1 MERRLAAILAADVV
15 GYSRLIEADETAT
28 FERLRAHRKGL
39 FEPEIEKHHG
49 RIFKL
54 MGDGILAE
62 FASVVDAVECAVVL
76 QRGMA
81 ERNDGLADVQRIDMR
96 MGINL
101 GDVILEGED
110 RHGEGVVIAAR
121 LQQLAEPGGIAL
133 SRTVVENV
141 KHKLAFGF
149 ESLGEHRVKNIAE
162 PISVYRVAVDAS
174 ASSPM
179 GSKRHWAKLALQW
192 RKVATALCVVLAA
205 AAGWYGYEK
214 LRSEPAAVASTPD
227 SAIGVPIIV
236 VLPFQNLTGDP
247 AHDKLGIGITEDL
260 RDLLWNFPEFQVV
273 SGISSVGP
281 TSDPADIR
289 DIASGFAAQFVIEG
303 TVRRSGDGTVITAQ
317 LIDGTADTHLWST
330 RFEQASSDPAVLEKA
345 AADTLSNS
353 LGGMTGKMREA
364 YERIAWSKPEAELT
378 EYDYYVRGHT
388 HHMRFTNEEMP
399 QAREIYAAGLKRFP
413 DSPLLRIKI
422 AFTHLYDSYQVSGQE
437 RAANVAEIQKLV
449 AESAR
454 FFKARRR
461 SRFEEYYFRWASTF
475 ADQTGGD
482 FATCIIDAK
491 ATVKLTPYDAWVRG
505 TLVPPMAECGNPD
518 EAVAWAKESIRRE
531 PDGPSFWP
539 EYYYNGLA
547 WASYLAGHYNDC
559 VEVIQGMGHGP
570 SQILAACYVR
580 LGQPQQARDALAAFL
595 KERRGWVASDEIP
608 FPIADD
614 LRRRWFDDI
623 RAAGDSDK

>member
-28 FERLRAHRKGL
+28 FERLRAHRKEL

-62 FASVVDAVECAVVL
+62 FSSVVDAVECAVVL

-81 ERNDGLADVQRIDMR
+81 ERNDGVADDQRIYIR
-96 MGINL
+96 IGINL
-101 GDVILEGED
+101 GEVILEGED

-149 ESLGEHRVKNIAE
+149 KSLGEHRVKNIAE

-174 ASSPM
+174 ASGPM
-179 GSKRHWAKLALQW
+179 GSKRHRAKLRPWRAVVAALF
-192 RKVATALCVVLAA
+192 LLLAA
-205 AAGWYGYEK
+205 TAGWYGYEK

-227 SAIGVPIIV
+227 SAIGVPMIV

-273 SGISSVGP
+273 SGTSSVGQ
-281 TSDPADIR
+281 TNDPADIR
-289 DIASGFAAQFVIEG
+289 DIARGFAAQFVIEG
-303 TVRRSGDGTVITAQ
+303 TVRRGGNGTVITAQ
-317 LIDGTADTHLWST
+317 LIDGMADTHLWST
-330 RFEQASSDPAVLEKA
+330 RFEQASNDPTVLEKA

-353 LGGMTGKMREA
+353 LGGMTGRMREA

-388 HHMRFTNEEMP
+388 HHLRFTNEELH
-399 QAREIYAAGLKRFP
+399 QAREIYAAGLERFP

-422 AFTHLYDSYQVSGQE
+422 AFVHYSNIYRVPRQE
-437 RAANVAEIQKLV
+437 VAYSVVEMQRLAAD
-449 AESAR
+449 SAR
-454 FFKARRR
+454 FFRAGRR
-461 SRFEEYYFRWASTF
+461 SRFEEYYFHWISTF
-475 ADQTGGD
+475 THQAVGD
-482 FATCIIDAK
+482 FAACIAK
-491 ATVKLTPYDAWVRG
+491 ARAAVKLTPYDAWVRG
-505 TLVPPMAECGNPD
+505 TLVPAMAECGNPE
-518 EAVAWAKESIRRE
+518 EAVAWAKEAIRRE

-539 EYYYNGLA
+539 EYYFTGLA
-547 WASYLAGHYNDC
+547 WASYLAGHYDEC
-559 VEVIQGMGHGP
+559 VEVIQGMDDGP
-570 SQILAACYVR
+570 AQVLAACYVR
-580 LGQPQQARDALAAFL
+580 LGQPQQARDTLAAFV
-595 KERRGWVASDEIP
+595 KERPDWIASDQIRLP
-608 FPIADD
+608 LVDD

-623 RAAGDSDK
+623 RAAGGTVR